1 MQRFIQQ
8 PTRPFHISL
17 NNIKEKKTKCVII
30 DLKKGIAL

>member
-17 NNIKEKKTKCVII
+17 NNIKEKTKCVII